1 FVEDLQF
8 DRLGAFQFSFEH
20 DTTSAPLGDPISQE
34 IKENRFEKLMQ
45 LQQNISLQKNQ
56 HFLGK
61 ILDVLIEGKEDGISV
76 GRSYRDAP
84 EIDGTVIVEG
94 ELPVGT
100 ISPVYI
106 TGAMT
111 YDLTGIP
118 AQ

>member
-1 FVEDLQF
+1 MSIQ
-8 DRLGAFQFSFEH
+8 Q
-20 DTTSAPLGDPISQE
+20 PISALLNSRL
-34 IKENRFEKLMQ
+34 I
-45 LQQNISLQKNQ
+45 
-56 HFLGK
+56 GTT
-61 ILDVLIEGKEDGISV
+61 LDVLIEGTEDGISV

-111 YDLTGIP
+111 YDLTGVP
-118 AQ
+118 AQQ